1 MPDFLQISGR
11 VISGGQAAWQPAR
24 FYYPLICQPNKNEDI
39 LQDFYPSLFYNNSD
53 REEFT

>member
-1 MPDFLQISGR
+1 MPGHLQTSNRG
-11 VISGGQAAWQPAR
+11 ISGGQAAWQPAR